1 MTIWKIRRFYGHGH
15 GRTPPH
21 YLIRYNYHDYVI
33 SYVIIK
39 NQKQI

>member
-1 MTIWKIRRFYGHGH
+1 MVMAMVE
-15 GRTPPH
+15 PPH

>member
-15 GRTPPH
+15 GRTPH